1 MRRNEVTTS
10 HPSAQQ
16 PQNRP
21 VSSRAPSRRVFDLE
35 KPHPGRN
42 AVLHE
47 LCASRLDFDE
57 ALWRKHQRER
67 QRLRA
72 RGR

>member
-10 HPSAQQ
+10 PTSAQQ

-21 VSSRAPSRRVFDLE
+21 ESSRAASRQVFDPE

-57 ALWRKHQRER
+57 ASWRKHQRRR

-72 RGR
+72 RER